1 MTRLR
6 TEWITHILEG
16 MDGYNRDLR
25 EKSGLDLR
33 GLMMKTWTLDEAYLA
48 EAAATHRIAVVPIT
62 QGQGI
67 ITSFSES
74 VASIVRSA
82 GFAAEVMEHTDV
94 DGIYEGVGRGCDIFF
109 FADDTRYL
117 ALNIKNGRISDNNKA
132 TARGFINVL
141 DAMMKL
147 RGRDIHSEKLL
158 MIGYGIVGKE
168 AEKLL
173 AAEKIDLDIYDKDVD
188 TTKGLKYNILTG
200 KDEIKGYRNI
210 LDFTN
215 EGGWLTEDLT
225 APGLI
230 YATPGVPYSP
240 DSRTAEKIEGSAVHD
255 DLEIGTAVMLGE
267 VIL

>member
-6 TEWITHILEG
+6 TEWITHILDG
-16 MDGYNRDLR
+16 MDGYNMVLKERA
-25 EKSGLDLR
+25 GIDLR
-33 GLMMKTWTLDEAYLA
+33 GLMMKVWDMDESFLA
-48 EAAATHRIAVVPIT
+48 EAARRHRIAVVPIT

-67 ITSFSES
+67 ITSFGES

-82 GFAAEVMEHTDV
+82 GFSAEVMEHTDV
-94 DGIYEGVGRGCDIFF
+94 DGIYEGVKKGCDIFF

-117 ALNIKNGRISDNNKA
+117 ALNIRTGRASDNNIS

-141 DAMMKL
+141 DAMMRL
-147 RGRDIHSEKLL
+147 RGRDMHREKLL
-158 MIGYGIVGKE
+158 MIGNGIVGRE

-173 AAEKIDLDIYDKDVD
+173 AAEKIDIDIYDKDVD
-188 TTKGLKYNILTG
+188 TTKGLKYNILAG
-200 KDEIKGYRNI
+200 KTEIRNYRNI

-215 EGGWLTEDLT
+215 EGGWLTEDCIH
-225 APGLI
+225 PQLI

-240 DSRTAEKIEGSAVHD
+240 DEKTAALIEESAVHD

-267 VIL
+267 VIK